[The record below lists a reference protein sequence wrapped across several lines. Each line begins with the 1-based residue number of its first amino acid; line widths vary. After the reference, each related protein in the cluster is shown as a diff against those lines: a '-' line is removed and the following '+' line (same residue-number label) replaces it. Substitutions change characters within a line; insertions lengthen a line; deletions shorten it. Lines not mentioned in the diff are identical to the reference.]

1 MATNRIDRMKRCFDV
16 AAAAAG
22 CIVLSPFF
30 LIISLFVWLSSEG
43 PVIFRQRRVGRNGTD
58 FIMFKF
64 RTMRVAE
71 GAEEGRFD
79 AGDLSRTTKTGRILR
94 RYKLDELPQLWNV
107 LKGDMSMVGPRPE
120 IRYWVD
126 RYPEKWAAIL
136 VVRPGIT
143 DPASMMFRHEEEL
156 LAASKDPRKL
166 YGDIILPK
174 KLELYES
181 YVHSYTV
188 LSDIMLIVQTL
199 FAVFAGVKDESKE

>member
-1 MATNRIDRMKRCFDV
+1 MKMNRNDGMKRCFDM

-22 CIVLSPFF
+22 CIVLSPVF
-30 LIISLFVWLSSEG
+30 LIISLLVRLSSEG

-58 FIMFKF
+58 FTLFKF

-71 GAEEGRFD
+71 GSEMGRFD
-79 AGDLSRTTKTGRILR
+79 AGDVSRTTKTGQILR
-94 RYKLDELPQLWNV
+94 KFKLDELPQLWNV

-136 VVRPGIT
+136 SVRPGIT
-143 DPASMMFRHEEEL
+143 DPASLMFRNEEEL
-156 LAASKDPRKL
+156 LAASDDPPKM
-166 YGDIILPK
+166 YADIILPK

-181 YVHSYTV
+181 YVHSHTMLTDITLIAQTV
-188 LSDIMLIVQTL
+188 FL
-199 FAVFAGVKDESKE
+199 VFFSRCKR